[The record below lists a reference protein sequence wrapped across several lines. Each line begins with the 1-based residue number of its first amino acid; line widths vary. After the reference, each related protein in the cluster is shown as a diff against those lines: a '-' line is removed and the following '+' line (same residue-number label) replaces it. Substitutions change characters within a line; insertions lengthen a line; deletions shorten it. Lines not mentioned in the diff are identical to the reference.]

1 MKTFKEWVK
10 KRIRED
16 SQSNPMNVQ
25 ADISAVLN
33 PQPNPASSNPNL
45 LATQMAQ
52 KLPNTVLAS
61 LAANPKIKK
70 LAALNSLNP
79 KNPNQVLAPNA
90 PNQVTTPGLNTA
102 SNFN

>member
-16 SQSNPMNVQ
+16 SQSNNPLNVQ

-33 PQPNPASSNPNL
+33 PSSNPASSNPNL

-61 LAANPKIKK
+61 LAKNPKMQK
-70 LAALNSLNP
+70 LAAMNALNP
-79 KNPNQVLAPNA
+79 KNPNQVS
-90 PNQVTTPGLNTA
+90 TPGLNAA